1 MSREVEQVIVIHEEV
16 REALASGRGVVALET
31 AVLTH
36 GLPRRPWPQPPIAA
50 WLRDPHDGLGIDA
63 AWRDD
68 ADIHVETVRLMAE
81 AVRAGGS
88 VPAVIGMLAGTLHV
102 GMAPDQLSSLANAS
116 SPAKLSARDL
126 GIASSRGD
134 DGGTTVAGTL
144 AACALA
150 APAIRVMATGGIGG
164 AHRGWNT
171 TADIS
176 ADLRLLAESPVCLV
190 ASGAKSILDIA
201 ATAEMLDTLAVPTI
215 GYRTGHWPRF
225 ISPPCGSIA
234 CPWTIGSPDEAA
246 AACRRHWGAFAQRS
260 AVLLLNAPPSRWA
273 LADAGELDRLI
284 AEEAASAPRDRGPDV
299 TPHLLQRLV
308 DRTGGR
314 TLLANIALLLS
325 NARLAGEIAT
335 SLARHPEPSPT

>member
-1 MSREVEQVIVIHEEV
+1 MDQAIVIHEEV

-36 GLPRRPWPQPPIAA
+36 GLPRRPWPQPPIAG
-50 WLRDPHDGLGIDA
+50 WLRDRHEGLGLDV

-68 ADIHVETVRLMAE
+68 AEIHLETVRLMAE
-81 AVRAGGS
+81 AVRAAGS
-88 VPAVIGMLAGTLHV
+88 VPAVIGMLGGTLHV
-102 GMAPDQLSSLANAS
+102 GMRDEGLSALANAA

-144 AACALA
+144 AACSLA

-164 AHRGWNT
+164 AHRGWST

-201 ATAEMLDTLAVPTI
+201 ATAEMLDTLAVPTV
-215 GYRTGHWPRF
+215 GYRIGHWPRF

-234 CPWTIGSPDEAA
+234 CSWKVDSPAETA
-246 AACRRHWGAFAQRS
+246 AACRLHWGAFAQRS
-260 AVLLLNAPPSRWA
+260 AVLLLHAPPARWA
-273 LADAGELDRLI
+273 LADAGELDRVI
-284 AEEAASAPRDRGPDV
+284 AEETASAPRDRGPDV

-308 DRTGGR
+308 ERTGGR

-335 SLARHPEPSPT
+335 SMANRSEPSKT